1 MKKSNIIILAVAVS
15 VIVVAAVGSFIFLG
29 MAGSIFSADNTPE
42 LKDASVA
49 VDLGGGYDTNT
60 GMFNLDGTA
69 QNMSEKDATNCTV
82 EVTFFNV
89 DTDEVLKIEMV
100 TIGDVPAESSK
111 TINTSIEI
119 PNGSTKVSFHMGDP
133 MWDSS

>member
-69 QNMSEKDATNCTV
+69 QNMGEKDATNCTV
-82 EVTFFNV
+82 GVTFFNV

>member
-1 MKKSNIIILAVAVS
+1 MKKSNLLILAVVVS
-15 VIVVAAVGSFIFLG
+15 VIAVAAAGSLIFSG
-29 MAGSIFSADNTPE
+29 MVGSIFSANSVPE

-49 VDLGGGYDTNT
+49 LDLGGGYNAET
-60 GMFNLDGTA
+60 GMFDLEGTA
-69 QNMSEKDATNCTV
+69 QNMGEKTAMNCRV

-89 DTDEVLKIEMV
+89 DTSEVIKTEMI

-119 PNGSTKVSFHMGDP
+119 PNGSTLVSFHIGDP
-133 MWDSS
+133 LWG